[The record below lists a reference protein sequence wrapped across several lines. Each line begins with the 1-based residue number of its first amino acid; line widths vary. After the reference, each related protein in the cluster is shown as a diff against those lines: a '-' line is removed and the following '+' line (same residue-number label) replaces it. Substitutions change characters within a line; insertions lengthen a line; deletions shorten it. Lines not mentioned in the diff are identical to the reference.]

1 VDWTN
6 GKAVVGDD
14 MSEILKMV
22 EKKTPCGQ
30 LSISAATT
38 AGVGV
43 SVRGDS

>member
-22 EKKTPCGQ
+22 EKK
-30 LSISAATT
+30 AHVA
-38 AGVGV
+38 
-43 SVRGDS
+43 D